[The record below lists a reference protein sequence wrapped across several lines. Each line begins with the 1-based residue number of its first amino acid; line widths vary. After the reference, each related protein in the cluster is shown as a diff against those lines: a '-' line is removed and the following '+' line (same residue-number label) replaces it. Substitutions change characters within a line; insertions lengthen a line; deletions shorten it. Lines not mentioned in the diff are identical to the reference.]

1 MPLSFGYLYK
11 LDVLFLFF
19 FFLKNQKRIDKGK
32 IQ

>member
-19 FFLKNQKRIDKGK
+19 FFKNQKRIDKGK